1 LNILGEL
8 IQGTGKS
15 VNPRYYGSFQAAAR
29 QLLGNAPEVQNIYDY
44 TPSVLESGST
54 AVRDPAFYQLYRKVI
69 QLFQQY
75 QNSLPAY
82 QYNDVILP
90 GVSIQNVQIS
100 PLVTL
105 FNDYYV
111 DLDSATVQQQVG
123 QQKQVQQ
130 QQQQQQQQVQQ
141 PQQYQQVQQQQQQAQ
156 QQQQQQQQIKAQV
169 NRLDHKPYE
178 YQITVQSEQNV
189 LDAVVRVYLG
199 PKYDYEGNPISIS
212 QHRQQFVEL
221 DQFTTNLQQGQNVI
235 VRQSQQAPG
244 QSFDYPSVQEI
255 KQSVNN
261 AVHAQEPFFIT
272 EPHQI
277 FGFPARL
284 ALPKGQQG
292 QGFPVQLLV
301 VISQSGQQSLPYG
314 PVIPEQYQTYQQN
327 EYQVV
332 DNEEYFQQIQHQG
345 NNGFGLK
352 QSVEVVPEIGQQV
365 NQVVRDHYAN
375 FYTQQR
381 GQYPYTHTQ
390 HQVGQGQVQ
399 GQNVYGVQSQW
410 LYGQQGQL
418 RQLGQ
423 QFHNI
428 HEQQGQSKHRGQ
440 QVQNVQG
447 LQGQQGYLGQLGQQ
461 AQNTQGQQQWNQ
473 LQDIDQG
480 QQYQNTVGVVGV
492 QHVLT
497 AGVQDTQ
504 QSTQSIQGVQG
515 FQTLQGLQGVQNVQ
529 GTQGNVVGGI
539 QSGIQDRYQITYQGQ
554 SQQQQGLAVGYTG
567 SGQYHAGGFQN
578 IFSQGQKIQDSNY
591 YQNKPIS
598 QIIGGAIS
606 LDGRPLGYPLDRPLS
621 TGALSVP
628 NVHVQTVYIYHEG
641 QPTNEIYYQ

>member
-1 LNILGEL
+1 MF
-8 IQGTGKS
+8 
-15 VNPRYYGSFQAAAR
+15 FQ
-29 QLLGNAPEVQNIYDY
+29 
-44 TPSVLESGST
+44 
-54 AVRDPAFYQLYRKVI
+54 
-69 QLFQQY
+69 
-75 QNSLPAY
+75 
-82 QYNDVILP
+82 
-90 GVSIQNVQIS
+90 
-100 PLVTL
+100 
-105 FNDYYV
+105 
-111 DLDSATVQQQVG
+111 
-123 QQKQVQQ
+123 
-130 QQQQQQQQVQQ
+130 
-141 PQQYQQVQQQQQQAQ
+141 
-156 QQQQQQQQIKAQV
+156 
-169 NRLDHKPYE
+169 
-178 YQITVQSEQNV
+178 
-189 LDAVVRVYLG
+189 
-199 PKYDYEGNPISIS
+199 
-212 QHRQQFVEL
+212 
-221 DQFTTNLQQGQNVI
+221 
-235 VRQSQQAPG
+235 
-244 QSFDYPSVQEI
+244 
-255 KQSVNN
+255 
-261 AVHAQEPFFIT
+261 
-272 EPHQI
+272 PHQI

-365 NQVVRDHYAN
+365 NQGTLSMPQKRNCSLLSSVKRMNHFFFAVVRDHYAN

-423 QFHNI
+423 QFQNI
-428 HEQQGQSKHRGQ
+428 HGQQGQSKQRGQ

-447 LQGQQGYLGQLGQQ
+447 QQGQQGYLGQLGQQVQNTQGQQGQQ

-480 QQYQNTVGVVGV
+480 QQYQNTVGVVGA

-539 QSGIQDRYQITYQGQ
+539 QSGIQDRYQTTYQGQ
-554 SQQQQGLAVGYTG
+554 SQQQQGFAVGYTG

-578 IFSQGQKIQDSNY
+578 IFSQGQKIQDSYASNY